1 MDYPPVHNGLD
12 YLRSVV
18 SHLDQDEPGPRDLKY
33 AVLHL
38 QAAAETLLKARLV
51 ALDWRKIFAKEDE
64 ADHAAYRN
72 GDFKSCSLD
81 EVIKRL
87 RAAGIEIE
95 PEDKGNITHL
105 GKLRNQLQHFGI
117 TTGAQA
123 VEARATHVLD
133 FLIAFVDDYLRPG
146 LSGSEAQ
153 HLDEEMRNVRVALP
167 RIRGYVKIIM
177 DRVARELAGREWYTM
192 RCPDCSQWA
201 LLAEGG
207 EVTCLFCDKNWDAEL
222 FPLEYAT
229 GVLGHSLREYRKGE
243 PAAEH
248 CPECGA
254 DALIGEAYL
263 ASAPEEQVQ
272 YCFGCSTVFK
282 GLMTCMRCTLLFQ
295 PPEDGFPICADCL
308 YGNSG

>member
-1 MDYPPVHNGLD
+1 LDYPPVYNGLD

-18 SHLDQDEPGPRDLKY
+18 SHLDHDEPSPQDLKF

-51 ALDWRKIFAKEDE
+51 AIDWRKVFAKEAE
-64 ADHAAYRN
+64 ADHAAYQN
-72 GDFKSCSLD
+72 GDFISCSLD
-81 EVIKRL
+81 ETIKRL
-87 RAAGIEIE
+87 RAEGIDIE

-105 GKLRNQLQHFGI
+105 GKLRNQPQHFGI
-117 TTGAQA
+117 TTGARA
-123 VEARATHVLD
+123 VEARATHVLG

-153 HLDEEMRNVRVALP
+153 HLDEEMRSIRLALP

-177 DRVARELAGREWYTM
+177 DRVGPELVGREWYTM
-192 RCPDCSQWA
+192 RCPNCSQWA

-207 EVTCLFCDKNWDAEL
+207 EVTCLFCDKNWEAEQ

-229 GVLGHSLREYRKGE
+229 GVLGHSLRDYHKGE
-243 PAAEH
+243 AIPAEQ

-254 DALIGEAYL
+254 YALVGEAYL
-263 ASAPEEQVQ
+263 VNAPEEQVQ
-272 YCFGCSTVFK
+272 YCFGCSTVFQ
-282 GLMTCMRCTLLFQ
+282 GLMNCMRCTSLYQ
-295 PPEDGFPICADCL
+295 PMEDNFPICADCL
-308 YGNSG
+308 ADLG